1 MDVFKELVN
10 KVQEKY
16 QQRREDEAKYQELL
30 TSCATLPQFYSLPKI
45 DKKTFT
51 ISYKPLMEECP
62 DLNESDAIVVRG
74 LIPMEEVCL
83 FCLYATECKTNLKFY
98 FVATTSY
105 LWLINK
111 NGYLKYPY
119 QGLIATKIKEGLM
132 SKTILIGNMLFNI
145 HGLEDKM
152 NEFIRLFQDTN
163 YQSTMLQ
170 HQLQFFCNTKPR
182 ICYLNDLASG
192 LSIGEHNEI
201 VFHTKQFHYKYDISD
216 IENYELLLDDMVVR
230 EKRNKRSTRL
240 TANKSSCYQ
249 MSIRITAYNQMFL
262 LPILEKTAFSNA
274 YSSTSIVFIDN
285 KKFADT
291 IINLLDELDEKRI
304 NGEA

>member
-1 MDVFKELVN
+1 MFKELVN

-30 TSCATLPQFYSLPKI
+30 TSCTTLPQFYSLPNI

-51 ISYKPLMEECP
+51 ISYKPLMEGCP

-74 LIPMEEVCL
+74 LIPMDEVCL
-83 FCLYATECKTNLKFY
+83 FCLYATECKTNLRFY

-111 NGYLKYPY
+111 NGYLKHPY

-145 HGLEDKM
+145 HGLEDTM

-201 VFHTKQFHYKYDISD
+201 VFHTKQFHYKYDIAD

-262 LPILEKTAFSNA
+262 LPILEKTAFSNV
-274 YSSTSIVFIDN
+274 YSSTSIAFIDN

-304 NGEA
+304 NGET

>member
-1 MDVFKELVN
+1 MFKELVN

-30 TSCATLPQFYSLPKI
+30 TSCTTLPQLYSLPNI

-51 ISYKPLMEECP
+51 ISYKPLMEGCP
-62 DLNESDAIVVRG
+62 DLNETDAIVVRG
-74 LIPMEEVCL
+74 LIPMDEVCL
-83 FCLYATECKTNLKFY
+83 FCLYATECKTNLRFY

-145 HGLEDKM
+145 HGLEDTM

-201 VFHTKQFHYKYDISD
+201 VFHTKQFHYKYDIAD

-262 LPILEKTAFSNA
+262 LPILEKTAFSNV
-274 YSSTSIVFIDN
+274 YSSTSIAFIDN

-304 NGEA
+304 NGET

>member
-1 MDVFKELVN
+1 MFKELVN

-16 QQRREDEAKYQELL
+16 QQRREEEAKYQELL
-30 TSCATLPQFYSLPKI
+30 TSCTTLPQFYALPNI

-51 ISYKPLMEECP
+51 ISYKPLMEGCP
-62 DLNESDAIVVRG
+62 DLNESDAIIVRG
-74 LIPMEEVCL
+74 LIPMDEVCL
-83 FCLYATECKTNLKFY
+83 FCLYATECKTNLRFY

-145 HGLEDKM
+145 HGLEDTM
-152 NEFIRLFQDTN
+152 NDFIRLFQDTN
-163 YQSTMLQ
+163 YQSTMRNQ
-170 HQLQFFCNTKPR
+170 QLQFFCNTKPR

-201 VFHTKQFHYKYDISD
+201 VFHTKQFHYKYDIAD

-249 MSIRITAYNQMFL
+249 MSIRITAYNQMLL
-262 LPILEKTAFSNA
+262 LPILEKTAFSNV

-304 NGEA
+304 NGET

>member
-1 MDVFKELVN
+1 MFKELVN

-30 TSCATLPQFYSLPKI
+30 TSCTALPQFYSLPNI

-51 ISYKPLMEECP
+51 ISYKPLMEGCP

-74 LIPMEEVCL
+74 LIPMDEVCL
-83 FCLYATECKTNLKFY
+83 FCLYATECKTNLRFY

-145 HGLEDKM
+145 HGLEDTM

>member
-1 MDVFKELVN
+1 MFKELVN

-30 TSCATLPQFYSLPKI
+30 TSCATLPQFYSLPNI

-51 ISYKPLMEECP
+51 ISYKPLMEGCP

>member
-16 QQRREDEAKYQELL
+16 QQRRENEAKYQELL

>member
-1 MDVFKELVN
+1 MFKELVN

-30 TSCATLPQFYSLPKI
+30 TSCTTLPQFYSLPNI

-51 ISYKPLMEECP
+51 ISYKPLMEGCP

-74 LIPMEEVCL
+74 LIPMDEVCL
-83 FCLYATECKTNLKFY
+83 FCLYATECKTNLRFY

-119 QGLIATKIKEGLM
+119 QGLIATKIREGLM

-145 HGLEDKM
+145 HGLEDTM

-192 LSIGEHNEI
+192 LSIGEHNEM
-201 VFHTKQFHYKYDISD
+201 VFHTKQFHYKYDIAD

-240 TANKSSCYQ
+240 TANKSNCYE
-249 MSIRITAYNQMFL
+249 MVLRITTNDRKFVI
-262 LPILEKTAFSNA
+262 PILEKTAFMTL
-274 YSSTSIVFIDN
+274 YSSTSIEFMKN
-285 KKFADT
+285 KEFADKLV
-291 IINLLDELDEKRI
+291 NLLDDMDEAKL
-304 NGEA
+304 NGEI

>member
-1 MDVFKELVN
+1 MFKELVN

-30 TSCATLPQFYSLPKI
+30 TSCTTLPQLYSLPNI

-51 ISYKPLMEECP
+51 ISYKPLMEGCP
-62 DLNESDAIVVRG
+62 DLNETDAIVVRG
-74 LIPMEEVCL
+74 LIPMDEVCL
-83 FCLYATECKTNLKFY
+83 FCLYATECKTNLRFY

-145 HGLEDKM
+145 HGLEDTM

-201 VFHTKQFHYKYDISD
+201 VFHTKQFHYKYDIAD

-240 TANKSSCYQ
+240 TANKSNCYE
-249 MSIRITAYNQMFL
+249 MVLRVTTNDRKFVI
-262 LPILEKTAFSNA
+262 PILEKTAFMTL
-274 YSSTSIVFIDN
+274 YSSTSIEFMKN
-285 KKFADT
+285 KEFADKLV
-291 IINLLDELDEKRI
+291 NLLDDMDEAKL
-304 NGEA
+304 NGEI

>member
-145 HGLEDKM
+145 HGLEDTM

-201 VFHTKQFHYKYDISD
+201 VFHTKQFHYKYDIAD

>member
-1 MDVFKELVN
+1 MFKELVN

-30 TSCATLPQFYSLPKI
+30 TSCTTLPQFYSLPKI

-51 ISYKPLMEECP
+51 ISYKPLMEGCP

-74 LIPMEEVCL
+74 LIPMDEVCL
-83 FCLYATECKTNLKFY
+83 FCLYATECKTNLRFY

-145 HGLEDKM
+145 HGLEDTM

>member
-1 MDVFKELVN
+1 MFKELVN

-30 TSCATLPQFYSLPKI
+30 TSCTTLPQFYSLPKI

-51 ISYKPLMEECP
+51 ISYKPLMEGCP

-145 HGLEDKM
+145 HGLEDTM

-262 LPILEKTAFSNA
+262 LPILEKTAFSNV
-274 YSSTSIVFIDN
+274 YSSTSIAFIDN

>member
-1 MDVFKELVN
+1 MFKELVN

-30 TSCATLPQFYSLPKI
+30 TSCIALPQFYSLPNI

-51 ISYKPLMEECP
+51 ISYKPLMEGCP

-74 LIPMEEVCL
+74 LIPMDEVCL
-83 FCLYATECKTNLKFY
+83 FCLYATECKTNLRFY

-201 VFHTKQFHYKYDISD
+201 VFHTKQFHYKYDIAD

-240 TANKSSCYQ
+240 TANKSNCYE
-249 MSIRITAYNQMFL
+249 MVLRVTTNDRKFVI
-262 LPILEKTAFSNA
+262 PILEKTTFMTL
-274 YSSTSIVFIDN
+274 YSSTSIEFMKN
-285 KKFADT
+285 KEFADKLV
-291 IINLLDELDEKRI
+291 NLLDDMDEAKL
-304 NGEA
+304 NGEI